1 MRAPRSPSDN
11 SGRVDDGLSSPLAL
25 RTMRAIGTTAIVV
38 VTGPAKIETAARI
51 LRDEL
56 VAIDVTCSRF
66 RADSELS
73 ALHRADGTAMK
84 VSSLLFD
91 AITVAC
97 DVAQRTDGAVDPTVG
112 SAIAA
117 LGYDRDFDEL
127 DPDGIEL
134 QDSPRRAPGWRK
146 IELDRHEH
154 TVRIPPGT
162 HIDLGASAKALVADR
177 AAHRIAHSL
186 DTGALVSIGGDIATA
201 GTAPDGGWSVG
212 IAADASAPTEAVDQ
226 VVSISNGAMASSS
239 TTVRTWQRGGRRL
252 HHIVDPATG
261 NCAPPFWLL
270 VSAVAE
276 SCVDANAMSTAAVV
290 WGPRAVAKL
299 VELGLPVR
307 LVRHDGDVI
316 VLNGWPPD
324 TQRTSAS
331 APACE
336 SMKAVAS

>member
-1 MRAPRSPSDN
+1 
-11 SGRVDDGLSSPLAL
+11 
-25 RTMRAIGTTAIVV
+25 MRAIGTTAIVV
-38 VTGPAKIETAARI
+38 VTEPAKIETAARI

-56 VAIDVTCSRF
+56 VAIDDACSRF

-73 ALHRADGTAMK
+73 TLHRANGAPVR

-91 AITVAC
+91 SITVAC
-97 DVAQRTDGAVDPTVG
+97 DVAQRTEGAVDPTVG

-127 DPDGIEL
+127 DPQRTEL
-134 QDSPRRAPGWRK
+134 REPPRPAPGWWQ
-146 IELDRHEH
+146 IELDWQKH

-162 HIDLGASAKALVADR
+162 HIDLGSSAKALVADR
-177 AAHRIAHSL
+177 AARRIAHSME
-186 DTGALVSIGGDIATA
+186 TGVLVSIGGDIATA

-226 VVSISNGAMASSS
+226 VVSISNGGMASSS
-239 TTVRTWQRGGRRL
+239 TTVRTWQCGGRRL

-270 VSAVAE
+270 VSAAAE
-276 SCVDANAMSTAAVV
+276 SCVDANAATTAAVV
-290 WGPRAVAKL
+290 WGPRAVPKL

-307 LVRHDGDVI
+307 LVRHDGQVI
-316 VLNGWPPD
+316 LLNGWPD
-324 TQRTSAS
+324 AQRAAASDAIKESAS
-331 APACE
+331 
-336 SMKAVAS
+336 